1 MRRNLHVL
9 NSLHVLIAIL
19 LVCAALGVGAHFA
32 DQARP
37 EVAMAR
43 AATDWLGT
51 LDSAQAAKARFAFDS
66 PERFNWHFIPR
77 TRLGLPLKEMTPP
90 QRDAAMA
97 LLKTGLS
104 ASGYQ
109 RAEAIR
115 SLEIV
120 LRAMEKRD
128 ARDPEMYFFT
138 VFGNPGDAMWGWR
151 YEGHHL
157 SQNWTISRGK
167 AVATTPAFFGANP
180 AEVRDGPEKGKRA
193 LPQEADLGWGLLE
206 ALSATEK
213 QAAVISEKAPAD
225 IITMNSRTAAIQ
237 ENTGLVASKMS
248 AKTRALLMG
257 LIEAHASAQQT
268 ALAAERLARL
278 KAAGLDAIVFAWMGT
293 TDRAAGGGHYYRIQ
307 GPTFLIEYDNTQN
320 GANHQH
326 IVWRDF
332 KGDFGDDFLAAHY
345 AAVPHGR

>member
-1 MRRNLHVL
+1 MVKRLIV
-9 NSLHVLIAIL
+9 IAIL
-19 LVCAALGVGAHFA
+19 IVGAGVGAHLA

-43 AATDWLGT
+43 AANDFLAT
-51 LDSAQAAKARFAFDS
+51 LDAAQSAKARFAFDS

-77 TRLGLPLKEMTPP
+77 TRLGLPLKDMTPK
-90 QRDAAMA
+90 QRDAAFA

-104 ASGYQ
+104 ASGFE
-109 RAEAIR
+109 RTEAIR
-115 SLEIV
+115 SLELV

-128 ARDPEMYFFT
+128 SRDPEMYFFS
-138 VFGNPGDAMWGWR
+138 VFGNPGDATWGWR

-157 SQNWTISRGK
+157 SQNWTIARGK
-167 AVATTPAFFGANP
+167 AVASTPAFFGANP
-180 AEVRDGPEKGKRA
+180 AEVRDGPDKGKRA
-193 LPQEADLGWGLLE
+193 LPQEHDLGWGLLE
-206 ALSATEK
+206 AMTAAEK

-237 ENTGLVASKMS
+237 ENTGLVASRMS

-257 LIEAHASAQQT
+257 LIGAHAASQET
-268 ALAAERLARL
+268 ALAQERLARL

-320 GANHQH
+320 NANHQH

-332 KGDFGDDFLAAHY
+332 KGDFGDDFLALHY
-345 AAVPHGR
+345 AAVPHSRR

>member
-1 MRRNLHVL
+1 MRRTLITCVL
-9 NSLHVLIAIL
+9 L
-19 LVCAALGVGAHFA
+19 CAAMGVGAHLA

-43 AATDWLGT
+43 AATDWLAT
-51 LDSAQAAKARFAFDS
+51 LDAAQAAKARFAFDS

-77 TRLGLPLKEMTPP
+77 TRLGLPLKEMTQP
-90 QRDAAMA
+90 QRDAALA

-109 RAEAIR
+109 RADAIR
-115 SLEIV
+115 SLELV

-138 VFGNPGDAMWGWR
+138 VFGNPGDATWGWR
-151 YEGHHL
+151 YEGHHV
-157 SQNWTISRGK
+157 SQNWTIARGK

-180 AEVRDGPEKGKRA
+180 AEVRDGPQKGTRA
-193 LPQEADLGWGLLE
+193 LPQEADLAWNLLE
-206 ALSATEK
+206 AMSAAEK
-213 QAAVISEKAPAD
+213 QAAVVSEKAPSD

-237 ENTGLVASKMS
+237 ENTGLAAAKMS

-257 LIEAHASAQQT
+257 LIEAHAGAQQT
-268 ALAAERLARL
+268 ALAAERMAKL
-278 KAAGLDAIVFAWMGT
+278 KAAGVDAIVFAWMGT

-332 KGDFGDDFLAAHY
+332 KGDFGDDLLAAHY
-345 AAVPHGR
+345 AAVPHRR